1 MPYKTNLVYWTGII
15 LLVYLSSCSI
25 DLDESGVLPT
35 ASGEAG
41 EVVLV
46 MDSAKWAGALGEE
59 IRKTFRAPV
68 PGLLQDEPLFDLVY
82 VDPYKLTNVL
92 KGAQNLIFVT
102 SLEGNRRGDQ
112 ILKNYFTQ
120 ESLQR
125 IENDSSIFMYTK
137 ENEWAKG
144 QSVLHL
150 FQKDNK
156 LLIDKII
163 ANRKKLQNH
172 FIDIDKVRLRRAVYK
187 PSRQK
192 NLENILLDEHQFF
205 IQVPYG
211 YKTALN
217 KDKLVWLR
225 QVGQPVDK
233 NFFITYTDYQS
244 ESEFHSENLV
254 NFRNRKWRTHLLGDD
269 TLSYMVVQ
277 PLAQLDTAVVNF
289 QGKYSVTLR
298 GSWKLENN
306 SMGGPFISHAFV
318 DEVQKRLYYIE
329 GFVYA
334 PGKNK
339 RDLLREMEVVL
350 ATFRSAPDLEKEEPS
365 S

>member
-1 MPYKTNLVYWTGII
+1 MPYKTNLVYCSWIV
-15 LLVYLSSCSI
+15 LAYLSSCSF
-25 DLDESGVLPT
+25 DFDESGVLPS

-46 MDSAKWAGALGEE
+46 MDSAKWAGDLGDE
-59 IRKTFRAPV
+59 IRRTFRSPV

-92 KGAQNLIFVT
+92 RGAKNLIFVT
-102 SLEGNRRGDQ
+102 SLEGNNRGDQ
-112 ILKNYFTQ
+112 VLKNYFTQ

-125 IENDSSIFMYTK
+125 IENDSSLFMYTK
-137 ENEWAKG
+137 EDEWAKG

-150 FQKDNK
+150 FQKNNEM
-156 LLIDKII
+156 LLDKIVT
-163 ANRKKLQNH
+163 NRQKLQNH
-172 FIDIDKVRLRRAVYK
+172 FIDIDKERLRRAVYK
-187 PSRQK
+187 PRRQK
-192 NLENILLDEHQFF
+192 NMENILLEEHQFF

-211 YKTALN
+211 YRSAIN
-217 KDKLVWLR
+217 NDKLVWLR

-244 ESEFHSENLV
+244 ESEFLSENLV
-254 NFRNRKWRTHLLGDD
+254 KFRNRKWRSHLLGDD
-269 TLSYMVVQ
+269 SLSYMVVQ

-298 GSWKLENN
+298 GSWKLKNN

-318 DEVQKRLYYIE
+318 DETQKRLYYIE

-334 PGKNK
+334 PGKDK
-339 RDLLREMEVVL
+339 RDLLREMEVIL
-350 ATFRSAPDLEKEEPS
+350 ATFRSASDLEKEGQS